1 MVFFINKSNK
11 WDQYINAS
19 ETDLPKVGERAKERL
34 SFLGVDQE
42 TLNRVKQSANILAPF
57 KKEMIDKFYGRIQSE
72 HIFNQLIVQH
82 ATVDRLREKIEQY
95 IDQFLEAEVDQ
106 HYIVTRIKIGE
117 YNSRINLTAEN
128 FVAAHD
134 LLIQIMTT
142 ILMEKLHRHPKR
154 MIESVV
160 AVQKL
165 AAYDKQL
172 IVEVYMENTFKYFL
186 NEVSDMLNDMMSLD
200 TIKQL
205 LSNMQKK
212 IDETHSVT
220 AATEEMSAS
229 IHGVANYAVEVAE
242 GTDEAVHSAEESGK
256 VVDET
261 MEDIKQ
267 VGHVYGKIVK
277 NVEQLNQEIDYTQDI
292 VRIIKEI
299 ADQTNLLALNA
310 SIEAARAGEHG
321 RGFSV
326 VASEVRKLSEHTKE
340 EIVKIIANMES
351 LQNVSLEVIEGIDE
365 TEKLVEKSVV
375 GAESASEALIS
386 IVEMMKGINEST
398 SQIAAM
404 SEEQTATIVDIASR
418 NASIYDNSVESQEI
432 SKRTA
437 KTFFEISNKM
447 DTYRK
452 KFLNINVKLTSKDIL
467 KVAKTDHLLWKW
479 RVYNLILGIGTIDSK
494 EMISHKECRLGNWY
508 YGDLPNHVKSKK
520 TFKDLEQPHMKVHQS
535 AQLAVKCFEMN
546 DPIGIEK
553 AFEELEK
560 YSEIV
565 LGLLTDL
572 EKEL

>member
-11 WDQYINAS
+11 WDQYVNAS

-57 KKEMIDKFYGRIQSE
+57 KKEIIDKFYGRIQSE
-72 HIFNQLIVQH
+72 HIFNQLIAQH
-82 ATVDRLREKIEQY
+82 STVDRLREKIEQY

-142 ILMEKLHRHPKR
+142 ILMEKLHRHPQR
-154 MIESVV
+154 MIECVV

-186 NEVSDMLNDMMSLD
+186 NEVSDMLNEMTTLD

-242 GTDEAVHSAEESGK
+242 GTDDSVHSTEESRR

-267 VGHVYGKIVK
+267 VGHVYGTIVK
-277 NVEQLNQEIDYTQDI
+277 NVEQLNQEIDQTQDI
-292 VRIIKEI
+292 IRIIKEI

-340 EIVKIIANMES
+340 QIVKIISNMES
-351 LQNVSLEVIEGIDE
+351 LQNVSLEVIEGIGQ

-375 GAESASEALIS
+375 RAESASEALIN
-386 IVEMMKGINEST
+386 IVEMMKGINGAT

-404 SEEQTATIVDIASR
+404 SEEQTSTIVDIASR

-494 EMISHKECRLGNWY
+494 ETISHKECRLGKWY
-508 YGDLPNHVKSKK
+508 YGDLPEHVKSKK
-520 TFKDLEQPHMKVHQS
+520 TFKDLEQPHMQVHQS

-546 DPIGIEK
+546 DHIGIEK

-565 LGLLTDL
+565 LNLLTDL

>member
-19 ETDLPKVGERAKERL
+19 KTDLPKVGERAKERL

-277 NVEQLNQEIDYTQDI
+277 NVEQLNQEIDYT
-292 VRIIKEI
+292 
-299 ADQTNLLALNA
+299 
-310 SIEAARAGEHG
+310 
-321 RGFSV
+321 
-326 VASEVRKLSEHTKE
+326 
-340 EIVKIIANMES
+340 
-351 LQNVSLEVIEGIDE
+351 
-365 TEKLVEKSVV
+365 
-375 GAESASEALIS
+375 
-386 IVEMMKGINEST
+386 
-398 SQIAAM
+398 
-404 SEEQTATIVDIASR
+404 
-418 NASIYDNSVESQEI
+418 
-432 SKRTA
+432 
-437 KTFFEISNKM
+437 
-447 DTYRK
+447 
-452 KFLNINVKLTSKDIL
+452 
-467 KVAKTDHLLWKW
+467 
-479 RVYNLILGIGTIDSK
+479 
-494 EMISHKECRLGNWY
+494 
-508 YGDLPNHVKSKK
+508 
-520 TFKDLEQPHMKVHQS
+520 
-535 AQLAVKCFEMN
+535 
-546 DPIGIEK
+546 
-553 AFEELEK
+553 
-560 YSEIV
+560 
-565 LGLLTDL
+565 
-572 EKEL
+572 